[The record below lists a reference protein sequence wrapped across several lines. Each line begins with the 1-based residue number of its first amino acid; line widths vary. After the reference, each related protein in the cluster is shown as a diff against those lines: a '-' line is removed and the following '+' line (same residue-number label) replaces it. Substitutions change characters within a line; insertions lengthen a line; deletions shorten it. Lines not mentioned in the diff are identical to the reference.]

1 MYKND
6 VAAAIKVAEDSV
18 EELLYNKVD
27 PIKLCLSK
35 TLRDGYK
42 CSRCHEDKCKCEEGP
57 RCNLPHVQLVKKM
70 KERNAVEISQTGDRV
85 PFFFREGVG
94 QQWERVEHPMYLNK
108 QNPEG
113 LYCQPD
119 PLYYLEHQLRS
130 PLETLLGLLMED
142 TRDIF
147 ENGKQSNKIEELKE
161 DQKSR
166 QKEYRLRLKNDTI

>member
-1 MYKND
+1 
-6 VAAAIKVAEDSV
+6 
-18 EELLYNKVD
+18 
-27 PIKLCLSK
+27 
-35 TLRDGYK
+35 
-42 CSRCHEDKCKCEEGP
+42 
-57 RCNLPHVQLVKKM
+57 
-70 KERNAVEISQTGDRV
+70 
-85 PFFFREGVG
+85 
-94 QQWERVEHPMYLNK
+94 MYLNK

-147 ENGKQSNKIEELKE
+147 ENGKQSGKIEELKE